1 MRTEES
7 VRDATYGIGTAAR
20 LTGLTVHT
28 IRVWERRYQA
38 VLPERSDGGRRR
50 YSARQVE
57 RLGLLK
63 QLTDLGESIGS
74 IAALDD
80 DRLRQRLQTCRS
92 QAEVMRSAVVPP
104 LRVAVL
110 SVAADRLLE
119 RLAAQATDLTCVT
132 ATADVG
138 ELLADLKS
146 SRPNVLLLEYPA
158 IDTQIRDEIL
168 GIAAAG
174 RDALC
179 VVLYRFAP
187 SARLAELEDAAVV
200 TIRGPADDADLMRA
214 LTVVPATSSTQPP
227 TPSQPSF
234 PPAPGDMVVM
244 QRRFSDAQLDRLARV
259 TTTVDCECPWH
270 LVDLIRS
277 LTAFEVYSARC
288 ESESPEDA
296 EIHAYLHA
304 QTSRAR
310 ALIEE
315 SMVRLMEHE
324 GIEPD

>member
-1 MRTEES
+1 MHTEEQA
-7 VRDATYGIGTAAR
+7 REATYGIGTAAR

-28 IRVWERRYQA
+28 IRVWERRYEA
-38 VLPERSDGGRRR
+38 VVPERSEGGRRR
-50 YSARQVE
+50 YSVRQVE

-74 IAALDD
+74 IASLDD
-80 DRLRQRLQTCRS
+80 DGLRQRLCTCRN
-92 QAEVMRSAVVPP
+92 QAEVMRSAVMPP

-110 SVAADRLLE
+110 SGAADRLLE
-119 RLAAQATDLTCVT
+119 RLAAQVGDLTCVT
-132 ATADVG
+132 ATADLG
-138 ELLADLKS
+138 ELMADLKS

-158 IDTQIRDEIL
+158 IDTRARDEIL
-168 GIAAAG
+168 TISAAG
-174 RDALC
+174 HGALC

-187 SARLAELEDAAVV
+187 SARLGELEDADIV
-200 TIRGPADDADLMRA
+200 TIRGPADDADLIRA
-214 LTVVPATSSTQPP
+214 LIVAPTIPAPEQPTSAT
-227 TPSQPSF
+227 PSF
-234 PPAPGDMVVM
+234 PSEPGELIIM

-259 TTTVDCECPWH
+259 TTSVDCECPWH

-288 ESESPEDA
+288 ESESPQDA
-296 EIHAYLHA
+296 ELHAYLHA

-315 SMVRLMEHE
+315 SMVRLMEVE
-324 GIEPD
+324 GIETD

>member
-1 MRTEES
+1 MHTEEK
-7 VRDATYGIGTAAR
+7 AQETTYGIGTAAR

-28 IRVWERRYQA
+28 IRVWERRYEA
-38 VLPERSDGGRRR
+38 VLPERSEGGRRR
-50 YSARQVE
+50 YSVRQVK

-74 IAALDD
+74 IASLDD
-80 DRLRQRLQTCRS
+80 DGLRQRLRTCRS
-92 QAEVMRSAVVPP
+92 QAEVMRSAVLPP
-104 LRVAVL
+104 LRVAAM
-110 SVAADRLLE
+110 SVAADRLVE
-119 RLAAQATDLTCVT
+119 RLAAHATDLTCVT

-158 IDTQIRDEIL
+158 IDTRVRDEIL
-168 GIAAAG
+168 TISAAG
-174 RDALC
+174 HGALC

-187 SARLAELEDAAVV
+187 STRLAELEDAGVV
-200 TIRGPADDADLMRA
+200 TIRGPADDADLIRA
-214 LTVVPATSSTQPP
+214 LTVAPATSAKEQATPP
-227 TPSQPSF
+227 RPSF
-234 PPAPGDMVVM
+234 PPEPGELVVM

-259 TTTVDCECPWH
+259 TTSVDCECPWH

-296 EIHAYLHA
+296 ELHAYLHA

-315 SMVRLMEHE
+315 SMVRLMEEE
-324 GIEPD
+324 GIEAG